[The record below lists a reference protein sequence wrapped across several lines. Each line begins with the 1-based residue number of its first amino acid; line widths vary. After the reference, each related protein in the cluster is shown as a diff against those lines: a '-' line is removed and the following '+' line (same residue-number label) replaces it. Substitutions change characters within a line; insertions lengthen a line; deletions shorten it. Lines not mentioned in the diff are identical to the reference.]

1 MREDQPELD
10 KLERSLQRTCRM
22 MDLVTVLLLL
32 SSLGTLVLVVRAFI
46 KCGS

>member
-1 MREDQPELD
+1 MTEQDSD
-10 KLERSLQRTCRM
+10 KLERSLRRTCRM

-46 KCGS
+46 RCGP